1 MASQR
6 LCVLRDLVC
15 GIIHPRAQAASY
27 RSLLRPT
34 TDVPTAQGHAH
45 GPVPRCKGPGA
56 ESGKIALQARAGSI
70 DAWKPAAPSTH
81 WAGQSRAR
89 GKEGPG
95 DALAGHAAESGGG
108 VTRLGFAGLCDL
120 WAVAWRRA
128 QGC

>member
-1 MASQR
+1 MWYYTPARTGSLIPQPSAP
-6 LCVLRDLVC
+6 DD
-15 GIIHPRAQAASY
+15 GRADG
-27 RSLLRPT
+27 P
-34 TDVPTAQGHAH
+34 GHAH

-108 VTRLGFAGLCDL
+108 IARLGFAGLCDL